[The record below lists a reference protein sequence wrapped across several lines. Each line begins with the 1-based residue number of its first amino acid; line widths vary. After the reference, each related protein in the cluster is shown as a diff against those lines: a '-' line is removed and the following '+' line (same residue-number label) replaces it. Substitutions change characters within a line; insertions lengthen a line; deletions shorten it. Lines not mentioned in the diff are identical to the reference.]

1 MTFSK
6 KMSDTIAAIA
16 TAHGVGSISI
26 VRLSGER
33 ALEFALKLSH
43 KTKLTPR
50 HATFTKLFNQNNE
63 IIDEAIMIYFKA
75 PYSFTGED
83 IVEFQTHGGFSVSE
97 VLLEELVSLG
107 ARLALAGEF
116 SKRACL
122 NGKMTPLKALNIQDL
137 ILSKS
142 ALAAKIIA
150 RNMQGN
156 LGELLEKIRTDL
168 VKTLA
173 FVETSIDYADDDLP
187 SDLLEQIST
196 MCEENSK
203 ILKEI
208 YTLSQ
213 SKKGLIEGFKI
224 AIVGKPNVGK
234 SSLLNA
240 LLSYERAIVSDIAGT
255 TRDTIEENFKLGTH
269 LLRIIDTAGIRE
281 SKDVIEQIGVAL
293 SKKSLEDADIIL
305 AVFDASRV
313 QDKEDEKI
321 FDLLANTDKKIFW
334 ILNKSDLENVFK
346 NTQNK
351 NFIKL
356 SAQKDITLLKEEL
369 QNYLNSFDS
378 EGIMVSSLD
387 LINACKISSEAIFRA
402 KGLLEESSLE
412 LFAFELNL
420 AINELARFTKDFQRD
435 EILDEMFGNFC
446 LGK

>member
-1 MTFSK
+1 
-6 KMSDTIAAIA
+6 MSDTIAAIA

-224 AIVGKPNVGK
+224 AIIGKPNVGK

-255 TRDTIEENFKLGTH
+255 TRDTIEESFKLGTH

>member
-1 MTFSK
+1 
-6 KMSDTIAAIA
+6 MSDTIAAIA

-213 SKKGLIEGFKI
+213 SRKGLIEGFKI

-255 TRDTIEENFKLGTH
+255 TRDTIEESFKLGTH

-313 QDKEDEKI
+313 QDKEDKKI

-378 EGIMVSSLD
+378 EGIMVSSLN

>member
-1 MTFSK
+1 
-6 KMSDTIAAIA
+6 MSDTIAAIA

-43 KTKLTPR
+43 KTKLIPR

-63 IIDEAIMIYFKA
+63 IIDEAIMIYFKT

-255 TRDTIEENFKLGTH
+255 TRDTIEESFKLGTH

-281 SKDVIEQIGVAL
+281 SKDTIEQIGVAL

-313 QDKEDEKI
+313 QDKEDGKI
-321 FDLLANTDKKIFW
+321 FELLANTDKKIFW

-412 LFAFELNL
+412 FFAFELNL

>member
-1 MTFSK
+1 
-6 KMSDTIAAIA
+6 MSDTIAAIA

-63 IIDEAIMIYFKA
+63 IIDETIMIYFKA

-83 IVEFQTHGGFSVSE
+83 IVEFQTHGGISVSE

-255 TRDTIEENFKLGTH
+255 TRDTIEESFKLGTH

-281 SKDVIEQIGVAL
+281 SKDAIEQIGVAL

-321 FDLLANTDKKIFW
+321 FDLLANADKKIFW

-402 KGLLEESSLE
+402 RGLLEESSLE

>member
-1 MTFSK
+1 
-6 KMSDTIAAIA
+6 MSDTIAAIA

-240 LLSYERAIVSDIAGT
+240 LLSYERAIISDIAGT
-255 TRDTIEENFKLGTH
+255 TRDTIEESFKLGTH

-281 SKDVIEQIGVAL
+281 SKDAIEQIGVAL

>member
-1 MTFSK
+1 
-6 KMSDTIAAIA
+6 MSDTIAAIA

-97 VLLEELVSLG
+97 VLLEELVGLG

-255 TRDTIEENFKLGTH
+255 TRDTIEESFKLGTH

-281 SKDVIEQIGVAL
+281 SKDAIEQIGVAL

-356 SAQKDITLLKEEL
+356 SAQKDIALLKEEL
-369 QNYLNSFDS
+369 QNYFNSFDS

>member
-1 MTFSK
+1 
-6 KMSDTIAAIA
+6 MSDTIAAIA

-187 SDLLEQIST
+187 SDLLQQIST

-203 ILKEI
+203 ILKEV

-213 SKKGLIEGFKI
+213 SRKGLIEGFKI

-255 TRDTIEENFKLGTH
+255 TRDTIEESFKLGTH

-281 SKDVIEQIGVAL
+281 SKDAIEQIGVAL

-346 NTQNK
+346 NAQNK

-356 SAQKDITLLKEEL
+356 SAQKDIALLKEEL

>member
-1 MTFSK
+1 
-6 KMSDTIAAIA
+6 MSDTIAAIA

-255 TRDTIEENFKLGTH
+255 TRDTIEESFKLGTH

-281 SKDVIEQIGVAL
+281 SKDTIEQIGVAL

-321 FDLLANTDKKIFW
+321 FELLANTDKKIFW

-435 EILDEMFGNFC
+435 EILDEIFGNFC

>member
-1 MTFSK
+1 
-6 KMSDTIAAIA
+6 MSDTIAAIA

-255 TRDTIEENFKLGTH
+255 TRDTIEESFKLGTH

-281 SKDVIEQIGVAL
+281 SKDAIEQIGVAL

-305 AVFDASRV
+305 AVFDASREE
-313 QDKEDEKI
+313 DKEDGKI
-321 FDLLANTDKKIFW
+321 FELLANTDKKIFW

-356 SAQKDITLLKEEL
+356 SAQKDIALLKEEL

>member
-1 MTFSK
+1 
-6 KMSDTIAAIA
+6 MSDTIAAIA

-321 FDLLANTDKKIFW
+321 FELLANTDKKIFW

-412 LFAFELNL
+412 FFAFELNL

>member
-1 MTFSK
+1 
-6 KMSDTIAAIA
+6 MSDTIAAIA

-63 IIDEAIMIYFKA
+63 IIDEAIMIYFKT

-255 TRDTIEENFKLGTH
+255 TRDTIEESFKLGTH

-281 SKDVIEQIGVAL
+281 SKDTIEQIGVAL

-305 AVFDASRV
+305 AVFDASRA
-313 QDKEDEKI
+313 QDKEDGKI
-321 FDLLANTDKKIFW
+321 FELLANTDKKIFW

>member
-1 MTFSK
+1 
-6 KMSDTIAAIA
+6 MSDTIAAIA

-213 SKKGLIEGFKI
+213 SRKGLIEGFKI

-255 TRDTIEENFKLGTH
+255 TRDTIEESFKLGTH

-313 QDKEDEKI
+313 QDKEDKKI

>member
-1 MTFSK
+1 
-6 KMSDTIAAIA
+6 MSDTIAAIA

-187 SDLLEQIST
+187 SDLLQQIST

-203 ILKEI
+203 ILKEV

-213 SKKGLIEGFKI
+213 SRKGLIEGFKI

-255 TRDTIEENFKLGTH
+255 TRDTIEESFKLGTH

-281 SKDVIEQIGVAL
+281 SKDAIEQIGVAL
-293 SKKSLEDADIIL
+293 SKKSLEDTDIIL

-356 SAQKDITLLKEEL
+356 SAQKDIALLKEEL

>member
-1 MTFSK
+1 MIFLK
-6 KMSDTIAAIA
+6 KMNDTIVAIA
-16 TAHGVGSISI
+16 TAHGIGSISI
-26 VRLSGER
+26 IRLSGER
-33 ALEFALKLSH
+33 ALEFALKLS
-43 KTKLTPR
+43 KKKELIPR
-50 HATFTKLFNQNNE
+50 YATFAKIYNQKDE
-63 IIDEAIMIYFKA
+63 FVDEAIMIYFKA
-75 PYSFTGED
+75 PFSFTGED

-97 VLLEELVSLG
+97 ILLEELISLG
-107 ARLALAGEF
+107 ARLARAGEF
-116 SKRACL
+116 SKRACM
-122 NGKMTPLKALNIQDL
+122 NAKMSPLKALNIQDL
-137 ILSKS
+137 ILAKS
-142 ALAAKIIA
+142 ANAAKIIA

-187 SDLLEQIST
+187 LDLIEQISI

-224 AIVGKPNVGK
+224 AIIGKPNVGK

-240 LLSYERAIVSDIAGT
+240 LLAYKRAIVSDIAGT
-255 TRDTIEENFKLGTH
+255 TRDTIEESFKLGTH

-281 SKDVIEQIGVAL
+281 SKDEIEKIGIEL
-293 SKKSLEDADIIL
+293 SKEAIEEADVIL
-305 AVFDASRV
+305 ALFDNSRKK
-313 QDKEDEKI
+313 DIEDEEI
-321 FDLLANTDKKIFW
+321 FKLLKQSDKKIFY
-334 ILNKSDLENVFK
+334 ILNKSDLKSEFEKPKNIDFIELSVQNDIKVLKQNLENHF
-346 NTQNK
+346 NT
-351 NFIKL
+351 L
-356 SAQKDITLLKEEL
+356 
-369 QNYLNSFDS
+369 DS
-378 EGIMVSSLD
+378 DGFLVSSID

-402 KGLLEESSLE
+402 KELLSENSLE

-420 AINELARFTKDFQRD
+420 AISELAKFTKDFDRN

>member
-1 MTFSK
+1 
-6 KMSDTIAAIA
+6 MSDTIAAIA

-187 SDLLEQIST
+187 FDLLEQIST

-255 TRDTIEENFKLGTH
+255 TRDTIEESFKLGTH

-281 SKDVIEQIGVAL
+281 SKDAIEQIGVAL

>member
-1 MTFSK
+1 
-6 KMSDTIAAIA
+6 MSDTIAAIA

-213 SKKGLIEGFKI
+213 SRKGLIEGFKI

-255 TRDTIEENFKLGTH
+255 TRDTIEESFKLGTH

-356 SAQKDITLLKEEL
+356 SVQKDITLLKEEL

>member
-1 MTFSK
+1 
-6 KMSDTIAAIA
+6 MSDTIAAIA

-33 ALEFALKLSH
+33 ALEFALRLSH
-43 KTKLTPR
+43 KTKLIPR

-97 VLLEELVSLG
+97 VLLEELVSFG

-122 NGKMTPLKALNIQDL
+122 NGKITPLKALNIQDL
-137 ILSKS
+137 IFSKS

-187 SDLLEQIST
+187 SNLLEQIST

-255 TRDTIEENFKLGTH
+255 TRDTIEESFKLGTH

-281 SKDVIEQIGVAL
+281 SKDTIEQIGIAL

-305 AVFDASRV
+305 AVFDASRA

-321 FDLLANTDKKIFW
+321 FELLANTDKKIFW

>member
-1 MTFSK
+1 
-6 KMSDTIAAIA
+6 MSDTIAAIA

-83 IVEFQTHGGFSVSE
+83 IVEFQIHGGFSVSE

-150 RNMQGN
+150 RNVQGN

-255 TRDTIEENFKLGTH
+255 TRDTIEESFKLGTH

>member
-1 MTFSK
+1 
-6 KMSDTIAAIA
+6 MSDTIAAIA

-156 LGELLEKIRTDL
+156 LGKLLEKIRTDL

-255 TRDTIEENFKLGTH
+255 TRDTIEESFKLGTH

-369 QNYLNSFDS
+369 QNYFNSFDS
-378 EGIMVSSLD
+378 EGIIVSSLD

>member
-1 MTFSK
+1 
-6 KMSDTIAAIA
+6 MSDTIAAIA

-97 VLLEELVSLG
+97 VLLEEFVSLG

-255 TRDTIEENFKLGTH
+255 TRDTIEESFKLGTH

-281 SKDVIEQIGVAL
+281 SKDAIEQIGVAL

>member
-1 MTFSK
+1 
-6 KMSDTIAAIA
+6 MSDTIAAIA

-156 LGELLEKIRTDL
+156 LGKLLEKIRTDL

-255 TRDTIEENFKLGTH
+255 TRDTIEESFKLGTH

-412 LFAFELNL
+412 FFAFELNL

>member
-1 MTFSK
+1 
-6 KMSDTIAAIA
+6 MSDTIAAIA

-83 IVEFQTHGGFSVSE
+83 IVEFQTHGGVSVSE

-255 TRDTIEENFKLGTH
+255 TRDTIEESFKLGTH

-281 SKDVIEQIGVAL
+281 SKDAIEQIGVAL

-321 FDLLANTDKKIFW
+321 FDLLANADKKIFW

>member
-1 MTFSK
+1 
-6 KMSDTIAAIA
+6 MSDTIAAIA

-208 YTLSQ
+208 YMLSQ

-351 NFIKL
+351 NFIRL

-412 LFAFELNL
+412 FFAFELNL

>member
-1 MTFSK
+1 
-6 KMSDTIAAIA
+6 MSDTIAAIA

-255 TRDTIEENFKLGTH
+255 TRDTIEESFKLGTH

-281 SKDVIEQIGVAL
+281 SKDAIEQIGVAL

-378 EGIMVSSLD
+378 EDIMVSSLD

>member
-1 MTFSK
+1 
-6 KMSDTIAAIA
+6 MSDTIAAIA

-33 ALEFALKLSH
+33 ALEFALKLGH

-255 TRDTIEENFKLGTH
+255 TRDTIEESFKLGTH

-281 SKDVIEQIGVAL
+281 SKDAIEQIGVAL

-369 QNYLNSFDS
+369 QNYFNSFDS

>member
-1 MTFSK
+1 
-6 KMSDTIAAIA
+6 MSDTIAAIA

-142 ALAAKIIA
+142 ALAVKIIA

-255 TRDTIEENFKLGTH
+255 TRDTIEESFKLGTH

-281 SKDVIEQIGVAL
+281 SKDAIEQIGIAL

>member
-1 MTFSK
+1 
-6 KMSDTIAAIA
+6 MSDTIAAIA

-156 LGELLEKIRTDL
+156 LGKLLEKIRTDL

-255 TRDTIEENFKLGTH
+255 TRDTIEESFKLGTH

-369 QNYLNSFDS
+369 QNYFNSFDS
-378 EGIMVSSLD
+378 EGIMVISLD

>member
-1 MTFSK
+1 
-6 KMSDTIAAIA
+6 MSDTIAAIA

-83 IVEFQTHGGFSVSE
+83 IIEFQTHGGFSVSE

-412 LFAFELNL
+412 FFAFELNL

>member
-1 MTFSK
+1 
-6 KMSDTIAAIA
+6 MSDTIAAIA

-107 ARLALAGEF
+107 SRLALAGEF
-116 SKRACL
+116 SKRSCL

-255 TRDTIEENFKLGTH
+255 TRDTIEESFKLGTH

-281 SKDVIEQIGVAL
+281 SKDTIEQIGVAL

-305 AVFDASRV
+305 AVFDASREE
-313 QDKEDEKI
+313 DKEDGKI
-321 FDLLANTDKKIFW
+321 FELLANTDKKIFW

>member
-1 MTFSK
+1 
-6 KMSDTIAAIA
+6 MSDTIAAIA

-203 ILKEI
+203 ILKEV

-213 SKKGLIEGFKI
+213 SRKGLIEGFKI

-255 TRDTIEENFKLGTH
+255 TRDTIEESFKLGTH

-281 SKDVIEQIGVAL
+281 SKDAIEQIGVAL

-356 SAQKDITLLKEEL
+356 SAQKDIALLKEEL

>member
-1 MTFSK
+1 
-6 KMSDTIAAIA
+6 MSDTIAAIA

-83 IVEFQTHGGFSVSE
+83 IVEFQTHGGISVSE

-255 TRDTIEENFKLGTH
+255 TRDTIEESFKLGTH

-281 SKDVIEQIGVAL
+281 SKDAIEQIGVAL

-321 FDLLANTDKKIFW
+321 FDLLANADKKIFW

>member
-1 MTFSK
+1 
-6 KMSDTIAAIA
+6 MSDTIAAIA

-107 ARLALAGEF
+107 ARLALAGKF

-412 LFAFELNL
+412 FFAFELNL

>member
-1 MTFSK
+1 
-6 KMSDTIAAIA
+6 MSDTIAAIA

-187 SDLLEQIST
+187 SDLLEQIFT

-213 SKKGLIEGFKI
+213 SRKGLIEGFKI

-255 TRDTIEENFKLGTH
+255 TRDTIEESFKLGTH

>member
-1 MTFSK
+1 
-6 KMSDTIAAIA
+6 MSDTIAAIA

-26 VRLSGER
+26 VRLSGQR

-156 LGELLEKIRTDL
+156 LGKLLEKIRTDL

-255 TRDTIEENFKLGTH
+255 TRDTIEESFKLGTH

-369 QNYLNSFDS
+369 QNYFNSFDS

>member
-1 MTFSK
+1 
-6 KMSDTIAAIA
+6 MSDTIAAIA

-173 FVETSIDYADDDLP
+173 FVETSIDYTDDDLP

-412 LFAFELNL
+412 FFAFELNL

>member
-1 MTFSK
+1 
-6 KMSDTIAAIA
+6 MSDTIAAIA

-50 HATFTKLFNQNNE
+50 YATFTKLFNQNNE

-213 SKKGLIEGFKI
+213 SRKGLIEGFKI

-255 TRDTIEENFKLGTH
+255 TRDTIEESFKLGTH

-378 EGIMVSSLD
+378 EGIMVSSLN

>member
-1 MTFSK
+1 
-6 KMSDTIAAIA
+6 MSDTIAAIA

-156 LGELLEKIRTDL
+156 LGKLLEKIRTDL

-255 TRDTIEENFKLGTH
+255 TRDTIEESFKLGTH

-356 SAQKDITLLKEEL
+356 SAQKDIALLKEEL
-369 QNYLNSFDS
+369 QNYFNSFDS

>member
-1 MTFSK
+1 
-6 KMSDTIAAIA
+6 MSDTIAAIA

-255 TRDTIEENFKLGTH
+255 TRDTIEESFKLGTH

-369 QNYLNSFDS
+369 QNYFNSFDS

-387 LINACKISSEAIFRA
+387 LIHACKISSEAIFRA

>member
-1 MTFSK
+1 
-6 KMSDTIAAIA
+6 MSDTIAAIA

-150 RNMQGN
+150 HNMQGN

-255 TRDTIEENFKLGTH
+255 TRDTIEESFKLGTH

>member
-1 MTFSK
+1 
-6 KMSDTIAAIA
+6 MSDTIAAIA

-83 IVEFQTHGGFSVSE
+83 IIEFQTHGGFSVSE

-255 TRDTIEENFKLGTH
+255 TRDTIEESFKLGTH

-281 SKDVIEQIGVAL
+281 SKDAIEQIGVAL